1 MYCWACSLSSN
12 RIDLSALMTCEYS
25 QKYGRTALLWASERG
40 KAETVRVLVELGA
53 SVEAVDEVKISRMRS
68 QTRAVSS
75 MWLGDEDDDDHD
87 ESCVCMY
94 VGVCIRSP
102 VHMYIH
108 TCVCI
113 FI

>member
-1 MYCWACSLSSN
+1 
-12 RIDLSALMTCEYS
+12 MTCEYS
-25 QKYGRTALLWASERG
+25 QGGKTALMLASERG
-40 KAETVRVLVELGA
+40 HAETVRVLVELGA
-53 SVEAVDEVKISRMRS
+53 SVEAVDKVKISRMRS

-94 VGVCIRSP
+94 VGICIQSP
-102 VHMYIH
+102 VYMYIH
-108 TCVCI
+108 TYACI

>member
-1 MYCWACSLSSN
+1 MYWWACSLSSN
-12 RIDLSALMTCEYS
+12 GIDLSALMTCEYS
-25 QKYGRTALLWASERG
+25 QDGKTALLLASYWG

-53 SVEAVDEVKISRMRS
+53 SVEAVDKVKISRMRS

-87 ESCVCMY
+87 GSCVCMY
-94 VGVCIRSP
+94 VGIGIRSP
-102 VHMYIH
+102 VSMYIH
-108 TCVCI
+108 TYVCI